1 MHLKKGRIAYY
12 LSSVG
17 FVFQVIFIPPVI
29 LHESKQQPEARPCR
43 ALPSD
48 APSSESSQGGED
60 RCFWATSAYRD
71 LQMKRPQSL
80 SDVADSF
87 Q

>member
-1 MHLKKGRIAYY
+1 MHLKRGRAAYY
-12 LSSVG
+12 LSRVC
-17 FVFQVIFIPPVI
+17 FVFQVILVPAVI
-29 LHESKQQPEARPCR
+29 SHESKQQPEARPCR
-43 ALPSD
+43 ALPPD
-48 APSSESSQGGED
+48 VPSSESSQGRED
-60 RCFWATSAYRD
+60 RCFWATSAQRD